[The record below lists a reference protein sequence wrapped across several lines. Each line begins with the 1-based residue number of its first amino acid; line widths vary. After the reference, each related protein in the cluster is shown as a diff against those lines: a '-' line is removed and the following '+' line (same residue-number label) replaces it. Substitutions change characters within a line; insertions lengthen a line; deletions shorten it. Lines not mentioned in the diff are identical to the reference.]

1 MGKPYLSLKTRPHPS
16 SLYYTFLKMGYRLV
30 LLALCLCAFVPS
42 MLSDGLLRINVK
54 KRALD
59 INNIKAARK
68 GNKYAKGLELL
79 GLGDSDSDSDS
90 VPLTNY
96 LDAQYYGEIGIGS
109 PPQTFTVIFD
119 TGSSNLWVPSSKC
132 IFSIACYFHNRFKG
146 TKSTTYTKIG
156 DELEINYGSGSISGF
171 SSKDTVQVGDLC
183 VVDQDF
189 IEVTK
194 EGSLSFV
201 IGKFDGI
208 FGLGFKEI
216 SVGGLQPVW
225 YNMIEQGLVEDHVFS
240 FWLNRNEA
248 DEEGGE
254 LVFGGVDPNHFI
266 GEHSYV
272 PVTKKG
278 YWQFD
283 MGDFL
288 IGNQSTGFCQ
298 GGCAAI
304 VDSGTSLLAG
314 PTTIVTEI
322 NYAIGAEGV
331 LSSECKTLV
340 NEYGDMIWDLLVS
353 GVTPGK
359 VCSDAGL
366 CFASGAQSVSSNIE
380 TVVEKENGGL
390 GDTVLCEVCQMAVI
404 WMQNQL
410 RQSETKEAVLSYVN
424 KLCESIPSP
433 AGESVIDCNSL
444 SKMPNVSFTIGEKL
458 YTLTPEQYIL
468 KTGEGIAA
476 VCISGFMALDVPPP
490 AGPLWILG
498 DVFMGVYH
506 TVFDY
511 GNLQLGF
518 AKSA

>member
-1 MGKPYLSLKTRPHPS
+1 MGNRYLW
-16 SLYYTFLKMGYRLV
+16 
-30 LLALCLCAFVPS
+30 LALCFCAFIPS
-42 MLSDGLLRINVK
+42 MLDASSDGLLRINVK

-59 INNIKAARK
+59 INSIKAARK
-68 GNKYAKGLELL
+68 GDKYAKVVENRLL
-79 GLGDSDSDSDS
+79 GLGDSDADI

-96 LDAQYYGEIGIGS
+96 LDAQYYGEISIGT

-156 DELEINYGSGSISGF
+156 DELQINYGSGSISGF

-225 YNMIEQGLVEDHVFS
+225 YNMIEQGLVKEQVFS

-254 LVFGGVDPNHFI
+254 LVFGGVDPEHFI

-283 MGDFL
+283 MGDFF
-288 IGNQSTGFCQ
+288 IGNQSTGFCE

-314 PTTIVTEI
+314 PTTIVAEI

-340 NEYGDMIWDLLVS
+340 DEYGDMIWDLLVS

-359 VCSDAGL
+359 VCSQAGL
-366 CFASGAQSVSSNIE
+366 CFSNGAQSVSSNLE
-380 TVVEKENGGL
+380 SVVENENGV
-390 GDTVLCEVCQMAVI
+390 GDTVLCEACQMAVI

-410 RQSETKEAVLSYVN
+410 RQSQTKEAVLSYVN

>member
-1 MGKPYLSLKTRPHPS
+1 MGNHYLWLT
-16 SLYYTFLKMGYRLV
+16 
-30 LLALCLCAFVPS
+30 LCLCALIPS
-42 MLSDGLLRINVK
+42 MLIASSDGLLRVNVK
-54 KRALD
+54 KRPLD
-59 INNIKAARK
+59 INSIKAARK
-68 GNKYAKGLELL
+68 GDKYARRVENTLL
-79 GLGDSDSDSDS
+79 GLGDSDEGL
-90 VPLTNY
+90 VPLVNY
-96 LDAQYYGEIGIGS
+96 LDAQYYGEISIGS

-132 IFSIACYFHNRFKG
+132 IFSIACYFHNRACIFLLCI
-146 TKSTTYTKIG
+146 YQVN
-156 DELEINYGSGSISGF
+156 ELQINYGSGSISGF

-194 EGSLSFV
+194 EGSLSFI

-225 YNMIEQGLVEDHVFS
+225 YNMIEQGLIKEQVFS

-248 DEEGGE
+248 DEDGGE
-254 LVFGGVDPNHFI
+254 LVFGGVDPKHFI

-288 IGNQSTGFCQ
+288 IGNQSTGFCE

-359 VCSDAGL
+359 VCAQAGL
-366 CFASGAQSVSSNIE
+366 CFSSGAQSSL
-380 TVVEKENGGL
+380 EKRMGDL
-390 GDTVLCEVCQMAVI
+390 GIRCYCEVCQMAVI

-410 RQSETKEAVLSYVN
+410 RQAETKEVVLNYVN

-444 SKMPNVSFTIGEKL
+444 SKMPDVSFTIGGKL

>member
-1 MGKPYLSLKTRPHPS
+1 MAMGNRYLIC
-16 SLYYTFLKMGYRLV
+16 
-30 LLALCLCAFVPS
+30 LALCLCAVIPS
-42 MLSDGLLRINVK
+42 MLDASSDGLLRINMK
-54 KRALD
+54 KRPLD
-59 INNIKAARK
+59 IGSIKAARK
-68 GNKYAKGLELL
+68 ESKYGKSLKKTLHGYGL
-79 GLGDSDSDSDS
+79 SDANDDV
-90 VPLTNY
+90 VPLVNY
-96 LDAQYYGEIGIGS
+96 LDAQYYGEISIGS

-146 TKSTTYTKIG
+146 AKSTTYTKIG
-156 DELEINYGSGSISGF
+156 DNLQINYGSGSISGF

-183 VVDQDF
+183 VEDQDF

-194 EGSLSFV
+194 EGSLAFV

-225 YNMIEQGLVEDHVFS
+225 YNMVEQGLVKEQVFS

-248 DEEGGE
+248 DEAGGE

-278 YWQFD
+278 YWQFN
-283 MGDFL
+283 MGDVL
-288 IGNQSTGFCQ
+288 VGNQSTGFCE

-314 PTTIVTEI
+314 PTTVVTEI

-331 LSSECKTLV
+331 LSTECKTLV

-359 VCSDAGL
+359 VCSQAGL
-366 CFASGAQSVSSNIE
+366 CFSDGGRSVSSNIE

-390 GDTVLCEVCQMAVI
+390 QDTVLCEACEMAVV

-410 RQSETKEAVLSYVN
+410 RQSQTKDMVLSYVN

-433 AGESVIDCNSL
+433 AGESVIDCDSL

-468 KTGEGIAA
+468 KTGEGMAA
-476 VCISGFMALDVPPP
+476 VCISGFMALDMPPST
-490 AGPLWILG
+490 GPLWILG

-511 GNLQLGF
+511 ENLQLGF

>member
-1 MGKPYLSLKTRPHPS
+1 MERNTTRTLFTMGNRYLC
-16 SLYYTFLKMGYRLV
+16 
-30 LLALCLCAFVPS
+30 LALCLCALIPS
-42 MLSDGLLRINVK
+42 MLDAASDGLLRINMK
-54 KRALD
+54 KRPLD
-59 INNIKAARK
+59 INSIKAARK
-68 GNKYAKGLELL
+68 ESKYVNGLKNTPH
-79 GLGDSDSDSDS
+79 GLSDANEDV
-90 VPLTNY
+90 VPLVNY
-96 LDAQYYGEIGIGS
+96 LDAQYYGEISIGS

-146 TKSTTYTKIG
+146 TKSSTYTKIG
-156 DELEINYGSGSISGF
+156 DNLQINYGSGSISGF
-171 SSKDTVQVGDLC
+171 SSKDTVQVGDIC
-183 VVDQDF
+183 VEDQDF

-194 EGSLSFV
+194 EGSLAFV

-216 SVGGLQPVW
+216 SVGDLQPVW
-225 YNMIEQGLVEDHVFS
+225 YNMVEQGLVKEQVFS

-266 GEHSYV
+266 GKHSYV
-272 PVTKKG
+272 PVTRKG
-278 YWQFD
+278 YWQFN

-288 IGNQSTGFCQ
+288 IGNQSTGFCE

-314 PTTIVTEI
+314 PTAVVTEI
-322 NYAIGAEGV
+322 NYAIGGEGV

-340 NEYGDMIWDLLVS
+340 TEYGDMIWDLLVS

-359 VCSDAGL
+359 VCSEAGL
-366 CFASGAQSVSSNIE
+366 CFSDGSQSVSSNIE
-380 TVVEKENGGL
+380 TVVGKENDGL
-390 GDTVLCEVCQMAVI
+390 GDTVLCEACEMAVV

-410 RQSETKEAVLSYVN
+410 RQSATKEAVLSYVN

-433 AGESVIDCNSL
+433 AGESVIDCSTL
-444 SKMPNVSFTIGEKL
+444 HKMPNVSFTIGEKL

-468 KTGEGIAA
+468 KTGEGAA
-476 VCISGFMALDVPPP
+476 TVCISGFMALDMPPP
-490 AGPLWILG
+490 TGPLWILG

>member
-1 MGKPYLSLKTRPHPS
+1 MDTSVKLSPQTFRLYLLIAIFKGQKQVSALTTSSFTPYPFGRKLFNMGIRY
-16 SLYYTFLKMGYRLV
+16 V
-30 LLALCLCAFVPS
+30 WLAVCLCALLPS
-42 MLSDGLLRINVK
+42 MFDASSDGLLRINIK
-54 KRALD
+54 KRPLD
-59 INNIKAARK
+59 VNSIKAARK
-68 GNKYAKGLELL
+68 DGKYGNGLKTTPL
-79 GLGDSDSDSDS
+79 GLGDSSVDF

-132 IFSIACYFHNRFKG
+132 IFSIACYFHHRFKG
-146 TKSTTYTKIG
+146 TQSSTYTKIG
-156 DELEINYGSGSISGF
+156 DALQISYGSGTISGF
-171 SSKDTVQVGDLC
+171 SSKDAVQVGDLC
-183 VVDQDF
+183 IEDQDF

-201 IGKFDGI
+201 LGKFDGI
-208 FGLGFKEI
+208 LGLGFKEI
-216 SVGGLQPVW
+216 SVGDLQPVW
-225 YNMIEQGLVEDHVFS
+225 YNMIDQGLVKEQVFS
-240 FWLNRNEA
+240 FWLNRNED

-254 LVFGGVDPNHFI
+254 LVFGGVDPSHFI

-278 YWQFD
+278 YWQFN

-288 IGNQSTGFCQ
+288 IGNQSTGFCE

-340 NEYGDMIWDLLVS
+340 TEYGDMIWDLLV
-353 GVTPGK
+353 TPGK
-359 VCSDAGL
+359 VCSQAGL
-366 CFASGAQSVSSNIE
+366 CFSNGAQSVSSNIK
-380 TVVEKENGGL
+380 TVVEEENRGL
-390 GDTVLCEVCQMAVI
+390 QDTVYCEVCEMAVI

-410 RQSETKEAVLSYVN
+410 RQKETKEVVLDYVN
-424 KLCESIPSP
+424 K
-433 AGESVIDCNSL
+433 
-444 SKMPNVSFTIGEKL
+444 
-458 YTLTPEQYIL
+458 YIL

>member
-1 MGKPYLSLKTRPHPS
+1 MGSRS
-16 SLYYTFLKMGYRLV
+16 IW
-30 LLALCLCAFVPS
+30 LALCLCAFLTS
-42 MLSDGLLRINVK
+42 MLDASSDGLLRINVK
-54 KRALD
+54 KRPLD
-59 INNIKAARK
+59 ISNIKAARK
-68 GNKYAKGLELL
+68 GDKYVQSIENRLL
-79 GLGDSDSDSDS
+79 GLGESDADL

-96 LDAQYYGEIGIGS
+96 LDAQYYGEISIGS

-156 DELEINYGSGSISGF
+156 DELQINYGSGSISGF

-183 VVDQDF
+183 VSDQEF

-225 YNMIEQGLVEDHVFS
+225 YNMIEQGLVEEQVFS

-254 LVFGGVDPNHFI
+254 LVFGGVDPKHYI

-288 IGNQSTGFCQ
+288 IGNVSTGFCE

-331 LSSECKTLV
+331 LSSECKTIV

-359 VCSDAGL
+359 VCSAAGL
-366 CFASGAQSVSSNIE
+366 CFSSGSQSVSSNIE

-390 GDTVLCEVCQMAVI
+390 GDSALCEVCQMAVV

>member
-1 MGKPYLSLKTRPHPS
+1 MGNRYLW
-16 SLYYTFLKMGYRLV
+16 
-30 LLALCLCAFVPS
+30 LAFCLCALLSSIVGAS
-42 MLSDGLLRINVK
+42 SDGLLRINMK
-54 KRALD
+54 KRPLD
-59 INNIKAARK
+59 INSIKAAK
-68 GNKYAKGLELL
+68 NGDKYKKDLTNKLL
-79 GLGDSDSDSDS
+79 GLGDSDADL

-96 LDAQYYGEIGIGS
+96 LDAQYYGEISIGT

-119 TGSSNLWVPSSKC
+119 TGSSNLWIPSSKC
-132 IFSIACYFHNRFKG
+132 YFSIACYFHNRFKG
-146 TKSTTYTKIG
+146 AKSSTYTKIG
-156 DELEINYGSGSISGF
+156 EKLQINYGSGSISGF
-171 SSKDTVQVGDLC
+171 SSKDVVQVGDIC
-183 VVDQDF
+183 VDDQEF

-208 FGLGFKEI
+208 LGLGFKEI
-216 SVGGLQPVW
+216 SAGGLQPVW
-225 YNMIEQGLVEDHVFS
+225 YNMVEQGLVKEPVFS
-240 FWLNRNEA
+240 FWLNRDAAA
-248 DEEGGE
+248 DEGGE
-254 LVFGGVDPNHFI
+254 LVFGGVDPKHFV
-266 GEHSYV
+266 GKHTYV

-283 MGDFL
+283 MGDVL
-288 IGNQSTGFCQ
+288 IGNQSTGFCE

-314 PTTIVTEI
+314 PTTIVTEL

-331 LSSECKTLV
+331 LSSECKMFV

-359 VCSDAGL
+359 ACAQAGL
-366 CFASGAQSVSSNIE
+366 CFSSGSQSVSSNIE
-380 TVVEKENGGL
+380 TVVEKENGGVK
-390 GDTVLCEVCQMAVI
+390 DTVFCEVCQMAVI

-410 RQSETKEAVLSYVN
+410 RQAETKEAVLSYVD

-444 SKMPNVSFTIGEKL
+444 HKMPNVSFTIGEKL
-458 YTLTPEQYIL
+458 YTLTPEQYIM
-468 KTGEGIAA
+468 KTGEGMAA
-476 VCISGFMALDVPPP
+476 VCISGFMALDVPAP

>member
-1 MGKPYLSLKTRPHPS
+1 
-16 SLYYTFLKMGYRLV
+16 
-30 LLALCLCAFVPS
+30 
-42 MLSDGLLRINVK
+42 MLDASSDGLLRINVK

-59 INNIKAARK
+59 INSIKAARK
-68 GNKYAKGLELL
+68 GDMYAKHLENKLL
-79 GLGDSDSDSDS
+79 GLGDSDADV

-96 LDAQYYGEIGIGS
+96 LDAQYYGEISIGS

-146 TKSTTYTKIG
+146 SKSTTYTKIG
-156 DELEINYGSGSISGF
+156 DELQINYGSGSISGF

-216 SVGGLQPVW
+216 SVGGLQPAW
-225 YNMIEQGLVEDHVFS
+225 YNMIEQGLVEEQVFS
-240 FWLNRNEA
+240 FWLNRNAA

-254 LVFGGVDPNHFI
+254 LVFGGVDPKHFI
-266 GEHSYV
+266 GKHSYV

-288 IGNQSTGFCQ
+288 IGNQSTGFCE

-359 VCSDAGL
+359 VCSQAGL
-366 CFASGAQSVSSNIE
+366 CFSNGAQSVSSNIE
-380 TVVEKENGGL
+380 SVVEKENGL

-433 AGESVIDCNSL
+433 AGESVIDCNGL

-458 YTLTPEQYIL
+458 YTLTPEHYIL

-518 AKSA
+518 AKSV

>member
-1 MGKPYLSLKTRPHPS
+1 MGNRY
-16 SLYYTFLKMGYRLV
+16 M
-30 LLALCLCAFVPS
+30 LLALCLCAFT
-42 MLSDGLLRINVK
+42 LSLLEASTDGLLRINMK
-54 KRALD
+54 KRSLD
-59 INNIKAARK
+59 INGIKTARK
-68 GNKYAKGLELL
+68 GDKYEKSLKNGLL
-79 GLGDSDSDSDS
+79 GLTESEVDI

-146 TKSTTYTKIG
+146 TKSATYTKIG
-156 DELEINYGSGSISGF
+156 DNLQINYGSGSISGF

-183 VVDQDF
+183 VEDQDF

-194 EGSLSFV
+194 EGSLSFIV
-201 IGKFDGI
+201 GKFDGI

-216 SVGGLQPVW
+216 SVGGLMPVW
-225 YNMIEQGLVEDHVFS
+225 YNMIEQGLVKEQVFS
-240 FWLNRNEA
+240 FWLNRNEK
-248 DEEGGE
+248 DNEGGE
-254 LVFGGVDPNHFI
+254 LVFGGVDPKHFV

-272 PVTKKG
+272 PVTNKG

-288 IGNQSTGFCQ
+288 VGGQSTGFCED
-298 GGCAAI
+298 GCAAI

-331 LSSECKTLV
+331 LSSECKLLV
-340 NEYGDMIWDLLVS
+340 DEFGDMIWDLLVS
-353 GVTPGK
+353 GVSPKK
-359 VCSDAGL
+359 VCSQVGL
-366 CFASGAQSVSSNIE
+366 CFANGAQSVSSNIE
-380 TVVEKENGGL
+380 TVVDKENGGIQ
-390 GDTVLCEVCQMAVI
+390 GTVLCEVCQMAVI

-410 RQSETKEAVLSYVN
+410 RQAETKEVVLRYVD
-424 KLCESIPSP
+424 KLCERIPSP

-444 SKMPNVSFTIGEKL
+444 SKMPNVSFTIGHKL

-468 KTGEGIAA
+468 KTGEGLAA